1 MVKKFNGII
10 FAMIAVSIITI
21 LVGIAMVCWP
31 LKAIY
36 TYALLIGCYFIVQ
49 GIIQIVM
56 GIRAAKYN
64 LPHDGTA
71 FGVLSLILGILAVV
85 AFVKNPELTTIYWA
99 LFMGISL
106 GISIIFTAIFDIKT
120 AFLLKKDPQSNWV
133 IILVLGIITLILGIS
148 MMSIPFTGA
157 LAETIMIGI
166 IMIVFGVVSLIDS
179 IFLKTQSNKYE
190 NAVKR
195 QAEDVSEFINNN

>member
-10 FAMIAVSIITI
+10 IAMIAVSIITI

-195 QAEDVSEFINNN
+195 QAEDVSEFINKN

>member
-1 MVKKFNGII
+1 M
-10 FAMIAVSIITI
+10 
-21 LVGIAMVCWP
+21 
-31 LKAIY
+31 
-36 TYALLIGCYFIVQ
+36 
-49 GIIQIVM
+49 
-56 GIRAAKYN
+56 
-64 LPHDGTA
+64 PHDGTA

-195 QAEDVSEFINNN
+195 QAEDVSEFINKN

>member
-179 IFLKTQSNKYE
+179 ILLKTQSNKYE

-195 QAEDVSEFINNN
+195 QAEDVSEFINKN

>member
-195 QAEDVSEFINNN
+195 QAEDVSEFINKN

>member
-10 FAMIAVSIITI
+10 FAMIAVSVITI

-195 QAEDVSEFINNN
+195 QAEDVSEFINKN

>member
-120 AFLLKKDPQSNWV
+120 AFLLKKNPQSNWV

-195 QAEDVSEFINNN
+195 QAEDVSEFINKN

>member
-133 IILVLGIITLILGIS
+133 IIMVLGIITLILGIS

-195 QAEDVSEFINNN
+195 QAEDVSEFINKN

>member
-179 IFLKTQSNKYE
+179 IFLKTQSNKY
-190 NAVKR
+190 
-195 QAEDVSEFINNN
+195 

>member
-157 LAETIMIGI
+157 LAETIMIGV

-195 QAEDVSEFINNN
+195 QAEDVSEFINKN